1 MLVVVVMVVQVLMLE
16 VRRRRLVLMRL
27 VMVLLVMVLV
37 MVLALGAGV
46 CGRQGRRVAQRGIRG
61 SLAVLILHNVRNLIK
76 EPSAEIRAAAS
87 ARKASGTIVRLGCT
101 SIVAHRSVVCRHG
114 SRLGSR
120 FEPMQCGGRGRR
132 WWDQV
137 GRGGRQKSRV
147 TRVAGVACGLR
158 FLEGCQ
164 SGSQLHQLLVRE

>member
-1 MLVVVVMVVQVLMLE
+1 M
-16 VRRRRLVLMRL
+16 
-27 VMVLLVMVLV
+27 
-37 MVLALGAGV
+37 
-46 CGRQGRRVAQRGIRG
+46 
-61 SLAVLILHNVRNLIK
+61 LILHNVWNLIK

-87 ARKASGTIVRLGCT
+87 ARKAPGSIVRLCCT
-101 SIVAHRSVVCRHG
+101 SIVAHGSVVGRHS

-120 FEPMQCGGRGRR
+120 FEPVQCGGWGSG

-137 GRGGRQKSRV
+137 GCGGCQESCV

-164 SGSQLHQLLVRE
+164 RGSQLHQLLVRE